1 MHRLV
6 SIYHENQDS
15 IGYFLKLFRLGKEK
29 GVTPEQIIKLVQ
41 MADSIHMLEDKLQW
55 LQSEIS
61 DISTRKSEG
70 QEELKNLHNEISST
84 KEKLDTVKETFD
96 IKYDELKEVC
106 FQVQKLQDY
115 VEQFIEGQ
123 NYQELVSVVRNE
135 VERTLL
141 GNKKLLQIALFSV
154 LLALR
159 NHPDRYLI
167 IDKMEL
173 TPFTTTILNYNSF
186 LGSRRL
192 PRDKHFGGR
201 ILEVAEKIFCNLQKV
216 MVDSTVS
223 TAAGLQEGVSNH
235 APFTRP

>member
-1 MHRLV
+1 MRRMHKLV

-61 DISTRKSEG
+61 DIS
-70 QEELKNLHNEISST
+70 I
-84 KEKLDTVKETFD
+84 KETFD

-115 VEQFIEGQ
+115 VEQFKDGQDYEEIETI
-123 NYQELVSVVRNE
+123 VRSE
-135 VERTLL
+135 VEKTLSD
-141 GNKKLLQIALFSV
+141 NKRLLQNALFSV

-159 NHPDRYLI
+159 NDPDRSLS
-167 IDKMEL
+167 L
-173 TPFTTTILNYNSF
+173 TDWN
-186 LGSRRL
+186 
-192 PRDKHFGGR
+192 
-201 ILEVAEKIFCNLQKV
+201 
-216 MVDSTVS
+216 
-223 TAAGLQEGVSNH
+223 
-235 APFTRP
+235 

>member
-1 MHRLV
+1 MHKLV

-115 VEQFIEGQ
+115 VEQFKDGQDYEEIETI
-123 NYQELVSVVRNE
+123 VRSE
-135 VERTLL
+135 VEKTLSD
-141 GNKKLLQIALFSV
+141 NKRLLQNALFSV

-159 NHPDRYLI
+159 NDPDRSLS
-167 IDKMEL
+167 L
-173 TPFTTTILNYNSF
+173 TDWN
-186 LGSRRL
+186 
-192 PRDKHFGGR
+192 
-201 ILEVAEKIFCNLQKV
+201 
-216 MVDSTVS
+216 
-223 TAAGLQEGVSNH
+223 
-235 APFTRP
+235 